1 MIYVHIP
8 FCRSFC
14 TYCGF
19 YSELLGRR
27 DGAGAVT
34 AGAFAEALSR
44 EFDMREA
51 WQAGSPDT
59 LYIGG
64 GTPSVLPLSVLS
76 SIAVKAAA
84 LSGTGTFSEFTVEV
98 NPEDIVEGGHAYVEG
113 LLAAGADRVSMGIQ
127 SFDDR
132 VLRWMNRRHDAAQ
145 AVEAY
150 RILREAGAGNISVD
164 LIFGLPLM
172 DDMLWQDT
180 LDKALDLPYSMPD
193 HVSAYQLSVEP
204 GSALEKM
211 MLRGR
216 CSEASDEDCLSQYGI
231 LCRTLASAGY
241 HHYEVSN
248 FALPGKEAVHN
259 SAYWNGSMYLGFGPG
274 AHSYTVSSGVHT
286 RSWNRPSL
294 KEYVEAMADGMPER
308 VRESETLTGE
318 QLAIERVMLTLR
330 TDSGIPEDELVRIC
344 GRAKVDRQLSIG
356 NFARTGT
363 AVRIPEDRF
372 FISDNI
378 IAEIIS

>member
-1 MIYVHIP
+1 M
-8 FCRSFC
+8 
-14 TYCGF
+14 
-19 YSELLGRR
+19 EM
-27 DGAGAVT
+27 
-34 AGAFAEALSR
+34 FAEAVVR
-44 EFDMREA
+44 EYALRKGDGTGA
-51 WQAGSPDT
+51 PDT

-64 GTPSVLPLSVLS
+64 GTPSVLPLSVFS
-76 SIAVKAAA
+76 RIVSAV
-84 LSGTGTFSEFTVEV
+84 TGDDGSVGRDEFTVEV
-98 NPEDIVEGGHAYVEG
+98 NPDDIVRRGPGYAEALRE
-113 LLAAGADRVSMGIQ
+113 LGADRISMGIQ
-127 SFDDR
+127 SYDDGI
-132 VLRWMNRRHDAAQ
+132 LKWMNRRHSAGDAE
-145 AVEAY
+145 EAF
-150 RILREAGAGNISVD
+150 RILRKAGFRNISVD
-164 LIFGLPLM
+164 LIFGLSQM
-172 DDMLWQDT
+172 DERMWNDT
-180 LDKALDLPYSMPD
+180 LDRVLSSDFGPPE
-193 HVSAYQLSVEP
+193 HISAYQLSVEP
-204 GSALEKM
+204 DSALDR
-211 MLRGR
+211 LVSGGR
-216 CSEASDEDCLSQYGI
+216 YREAPEDLCSRQYSI
-231 LCRTLASAGY
+231 LCSRLAEAGY

-248 FALPGKEAVHN
+248 FALPGHEAVHN

-356 NFARTGT
+356 NFARTGA